1 MVAEAREEWLRIA
14 GRPITDLLGDT
25 SRPMDLGLGELFG
38 TLAVTH
44 RLAHRVNAGLAERV
58 DDEVWADLVVVDYR
72 ELWPKRY
79 RDHARRAQRIH
90 GFARH
95 NYAPL
100 GLTPDQIEEA
110 LKRVGG
116 STD

>member
-1 MVAEAREEWLRIA
+1 MAAATREEWLRLA
-14 GRPITDLLGDT
+14 GRPITDILGG
-25 SRPMDLGLGELFG
+25 SSKPMDLGLGELFA

-44 RLAHRVNAGLAERV
+44 RLAHRVNAGLAESV
-58 DDEVWADLVVVDYR
+58 DDEVWAELVVLDYR

-79 RDHARRAQRIH
+79 RDHARRAKRIY

-95 NYAPL
+95 YYAPL
-100 GLTPDQIEEA
+100 GLTFGQIEEA
-110 LKRVGG
+110 LERVGG